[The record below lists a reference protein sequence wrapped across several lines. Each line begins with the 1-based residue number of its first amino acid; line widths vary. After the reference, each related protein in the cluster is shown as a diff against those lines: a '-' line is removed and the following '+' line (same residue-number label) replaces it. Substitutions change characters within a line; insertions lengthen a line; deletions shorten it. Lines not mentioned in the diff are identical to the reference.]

1 MNTKE
6 KILETAL
13 ELFSQRGYDGASI
26 RDIAR
31 AVGIRESSIYN
42 HFENKQAIFDGIVDF
57 CLQQAEA
64 YFRRSALPY
73 SAGDDASVYQ
83 GIEIGQ
89 LQELIERT
97 FRFFFDDPWNARFR
111 RLLLV
116 SQYADPRCRD
126 IYRQLYR
133 DKCVQVQAY
142 IFSFLMDAGEIRRED
157 PSAVAAE
164 FHGPMFMLIH
174 TCDSFDEAKP
184 FIRTHV
190 EQFRKN
196 YECNAP
202 KKEE

>member
-1 MNTKE
+1 MTTKE
-6 KILETAL
+6 KITETAL
-13 ELFSQRGYDGASI
+13 DLFSQRGYDGVSV

-42 HFENKQAIFDGIVDF
+42 HFQSKRAVFDAIVDL
-57 CLQQAEA
+57 CVQQSER
-64 YFRRSALPY
+64 YFREGGLPY
-73 SAGDDASVYQ
+73 DAGDDASVYA
-83 GIEIGQ
+83 GIGMED

-111 RLLLV
+111 RLLLL

-126 IYRQLYR
+126 IYRRLYR
-133 DKCVQVQAY
+133 DKCVRVQAY
-142 IFSFLMDAGEIRRED
+142 IFAALMDAGELRRED
-157 PSAVAAE
+157 PPAVAAE

-174 TCDSFDEAKP
+174 TCDSFEEARP

-196 YECNAP
+196 YERRADS
-202 KKEE
+202 

>member
-1 MNTKE
+1 MTTKE
-6 KILETAL
+6 KITETAL
-13 ELFSQRGYDGASI
+13 DLFSQRGYDGVSV

-42 HFENKQAIFDGIVDF
+42 HFQSKRAVFDAIVDL
-57 CLQQAEA
+57 CVQQSER
-64 YFRRSALPY
+64 YFREGGLPY
-73 SAGDDASVYQ
+73 DAGDDASVYA
-83 GIEIGQ
+83 GIGMED

-111 RLLLV
+111 RLLLL

-133 DKCVQVQAY
+133 DKCVRVQAY
-142 IFSFLMDAGEIRRED
+142 IFAALMDAGELRRED
-157 PSAVAAE
+157 PPAVAAE

-174 TCDSFDEAKP
+174 TCDSFEEAGP
-184 FIRTHV
+184 FIRAHV

-196 YECNAP
+196 YERGADS
-202 KKEE
+202 

>member
-1 MNTKE
+1 MTTKE
-6 KILETAL
+6 KITETAL
-13 ELFSQRGYDGASI
+13 DLFSQRGYDGVSV

-42 HFENKQAIFDGIVDF
+42 HFQSKRAVFDAIVDL
-57 CLQQAEA
+57 CVQQSER
-64 YFRRSALPY
+64 YFREGGLPY
-73 SAGDDASVYQ
+73 DAGDDASVYT
-83 GIEIGQ
+83 GIGMED

-111 RLLLV
+111 RLLLL

-133 DKCVQVQAY
+133 DKCVRVQAY
-142 IFSFLMDAGEIRRED
+142 IFAALMDAGELRRED
-157 PSAVAAE
+157 PPAVAAE

-174 TCDSFDEAKP
+174 TCDSFEEARP

-196 YECNAP
+196 YERRADS
-202 KKEE
+202 

>member
-1 MNTKE
+1 MTTKE
-6 KILETAL
+6 KIVEAAL
-13 ELFSQRGYDGASI
+13 ELFSLRGYDGVSV

-31 AVGIRESSIYN
+31 AVGIRESSLYN
-42 HFENKQAIFDGIVDF
+42 HFESKRAIFDGIVDF
-57 CLQQAEA
+57 CVQQSER
-64 YFRRSALPY
+64 YFRESSLPFCE
-73 SAGDDASVYQ
+73 GDDT
-83 GIEIGQ
+83 GIYRGIGLEH

-111 RLLLV
+111 RLLLL

-133 DKCVQVQAY
+133 DKCVQIQAY
-142 IFSFLMDAGEIRRED
+142 IFAALMDAGELRRED
-157 PSAVAAE
+157 PLAVAAE

-174 TCDSFDEAKP
+174 TCDSFEEARP

-196 YECNAP
+196 YEWRP
-202 KKEE
+202 ET

>member
-1 MNTKE
+1 MTTKE
-6 KILETAL
+6 KITETAL
-13 ELFSQRGYDGASI
+13 DLFSQRGYDGVSV

-42 HFENKQAIFDGIVDF
+42 HFQSKRAVFDAIVDL
-57 CLQQAEA
+57 CVQQSER
-64 YFRRSALPY
+64 YFREGGLPY
-73 SAGDDASVYQ
+73 DAGDDASVYA
-83 GIEIGQ
+83 GIGMED

-111 RLLLV
+111 RLLLL

-133 DKCVQVQAY
+133 DKCVRVQAY
-142 IFSFLMDAGEIRRED
+142 IFAALMDAGELRRED
-157 PSAVAAE
+157 PPVVAAE

-174 TCDSFDEAKP
+174 TCDSFEEARP
-184 FIRTHV
+184 FIRAHV

-196 YECNAP
+196 YERGADS
-202 KKEE
+202 

>member
-1 MNTKE
+1 MTTKE
-6 KILETAL
+6 KITETAL
-13 ELFSQRGYDGASI
+13 DLFSQRGYDGVSV

-42 HFENKQAIFDGIVDF
+42 HFQSKRAVFDAIVDL
-57 CLQQAEA
+57 CVQQSER
-64 YFRRSALPY
+64 YFREGGLPY
-73 SAGDDASVYQ
+73 DAGDDASVYA
-83 GIEIGQ
+83 GIGMED

-111 RLLLV
+111 RLLLL

-133 DKCVQVQAY
+133 DKCVRVQAY
-142 IFSFLMDAGEIRRED
+142 IFAALMDAGELRRED
-157 PSAVAAE
+157 PPVVAVE

-174 TCDSFDEAKP
+174 TCDSFEEARP

-196 YECNAP
+196 YERGADS
-202 KKEE
+202 